1 MLSLNLTFNL
11 MNLLKFGS
19 LFMMSDIQN
28 WRIFE
33 DNVRKLIEDLY
44 KTTFPSDGLVKIN
57 GKTKKFD
64 FVNLEN
70 NIVGDAKY
78 YSFTK
83 TGKRPSAKFSIL
95 NEYIWL
101 LQKLP
106 SNWKKFIVIGKDET
120 LVKKYVNE
128 YLPWLEGITIYY
140 SDGENELKIIKD

>member
-1 MLSLNLTFNL
+1 
-11 MNLLKFGS
+11 MNLLKFGR
-19 LFMMSDIQN
+19 LFIMSDIQN

-33 DNVRKLIEDLY
+33 DNVRKLLEDLY
-44 KTTFPSDGLVKIN
+44 KTTFLKDDFVKIN

-64 FVNLEN
+64 FVDSKNK
-70 NIVGDAKY
+70 IVGDSKY

-106 SNWKKFIVIGKDET
+106 LNWKKFIVIGKDEI
-120 LVKKYVNE
+120 LVKKYVDE
-128 YLPWLEGITIYY
+128 YLPWLEGIKIYY
-140 SDGENELKIIKD
+140 SDGKNELKIIKDQI